1 MKKVLFAINNQP
13 AENKL
18 SKLIKEKSTE
28 EFQIVGTL
36 VTNESIEDFLMKK
49 PADILV
55 YTEGLNGKDDG
66 FDYILRIHR
75 RYPNLRIVFIAGQRT
90 IGDKKLATLVAFHI
104 YDIIAGKRIL
114 MQDVAD
120 KIVTPSKFEDV
131 VMYLPDGNDLFKE
144 TDFLPHNSM
153 QVQNAQRETDQIVER
168 ATFQKQLA
176 EAEQNNRNLSWQL
189 SAAQSRVRDLETEQ
203 ANWREEISKEKMFME
218 KSFDADKK
226 ALSAKIIELTET
238 LASIDAERKSAQKAY
253 NDLQEK
259 FNEQQRNLSA
269 QQNQSGTALKAV
281 QNDLRVAHV
290 QLEEKTAECQRLQ
303 NELDRLKST
312 IERDTELAVKDAKA
326 QAEKLLNEAKR
337 REEEAAKLTAELQ
350 RKLQLYGDDGFEAY
364 KTAELEKLEAE
375 KKKTQDY
382 VKEQLDNIHVTIDKE
397 YQAAQLEKAKRL
409 REMDDLIATREEE
422 ISHIDER
429 IKKAESEVREAKQK
443 EIVRMD
449 AAIEQKRREVGNID
463 EIIAKEFEDKRAA
476 KVKEIEALDGTIFN
490 KTLSLK
496 SLSEDITR
504 GQEALAKLSTDF
516 EATKTQHEAER
527 LELQQKITEEA
538 EARRLELFANADK
551 AAEEQRAK
559 VDESAAEYE
568 RLVNKKKRQ
577 LAKELGNYEQELVAK
592 KIAMEN
598 EHKIDYVYHEEDFDA
613 PASSLAKKCMAV
625 MCYSATPGA
634 GNSTMALNVATYL
647 ATLGHKTIYV
657 ELSAT
662 HPTLKD
668 NLGISIIKDNLSNC
682 FDGMKQRKYE
692 TIDQNI
698 ITKQKIVNVKASAL
712 EMHIRYP
719 DMLNFLTFTE
729 DGKYFKVNSD
739 LVKGLHA
746 YLSKKKRYEYIIFD
760 VPANTDIEVLN
771 TIYSV
776 CGKHVFDIPQDI
788 LAMTDFTRFRSMLK
802 TTAVVDQAYYVINKY
817 AENSILSNRKI
828 AEICSIRTPSIIP
841 YVLNEMILASY
852 KSIPAILVSKTREL
866 VAAYKA
872 IGDYILK

>member
-1 MKKVLFAINNQP
+1 
-13 AENKL
+13 
-18 SKLIKEKSTE
+18 
-28 EFQIVGTL
+28 
-36 VTNESIEDFLMKK
+36 MKK

-168 ATFQKQLA
+168 ATFQKQIA
-176 EAEQNNRNLSWQL
+176 EAEQTNRNLSLQL
-189 SAAQSRVRDLETEQ
+189 SAAQSRVRELETEQ

-238 LASIDAERKSAQKAY
+238 LESVNSERQTAQKLY
-253 NDLQEK
+253 NELQEK
-259 FNEQQRNLSA
+259 FNEQQRSLSA
-269 QQNQSGTALKAV
+269 QQNQSGAALKAV
-281 QNDLRVAHV
+281 QNDLRLANV
-290 QLEEKTAECQRLQ
+290 QLEEKISECQRLQ
-303 NELDRLKST
+303 EELDKLKST
-312 IERDTELAVKDAKA
+312 FERDKELAIKDAKIK
-326 QAEKLLNEAKR
+326 AERLL
-337 REEEAAKLTAELQ
+337 EEARVKEAEAASLSAELQ
-350 RKLQLYGDDGFEAY
+350 RKLKLYGDDGFEAY
-364 KTAELEKLEAE
+364 KNAELEKLEAE
-375 KKKTQDY
+375 KKKTEAY
-382 VKEQLDNIHVTIDKE
+382 IKEQMDNVHVKIDKE
-397 YQAAQLEKAKRL
+397 FQAAQLEKAARL
-409 REMDDLIATREEE
+409 KEMDEQILSKAEE
-422 ISHIDER
+422 ISNIDER
-429 IKKAESEVREAKQK
+429 IQQAEREVREAKQK
-443 EIVRMD
+443 EILRMD
-449 AAIEQKRREVGNID
+449 AAIEQKRKEAGNID
-463 EIIAKEFEDKRAA
+463 EVIEKEFEERRTA
-476 KVKEIEALDGTIFN
+476 KAKEIAALESTIFN

-496 SLSEDITR
+496 SLDEDISR
-504 GQEALAKLSTDF
+504 SRDALTKLGTDF
-516 EATKTQHEAER
+516 EAEKTQKEAER
-527 LELQQKITEEA
+527 LEIERKIQEEA
-538 EARRLELFANADK
+538 DAKRIELFALAEK
-551 AAEEQRAK
+551 AAEEQKSKCDAS
-559 VDESAAEYE
+559 VAEYE
-568 RLVNKKKRQ
+568 RLATKKKRQ
-577 LAKELGNYEQELVAK
+577 LSRELDNYEQELVSK

-598 EHKIDYVYHEEDFDA
+598 EHKVDYVYHEEDFDA
-613 PASSLAKKCMAV
+613 PTNSLSRKCTSV

-634 GNSTMALNVATYL
+634 GNSTMALNVAAYL
-647 ATLGHKTIYV
+647 AMVGHKTIYV

-668 NLGISIIKDNLSNC
+668 SLGISVIKDNLSNC
-682 FDGMKQRKYE
+682 FDGMKARRYE

-719 DMLNFLTFTE
+719 DMLNFLTFTDE
-729 DGKYFKVNSD
+729 GQYFKLSVD
-739 LVKGLHA
+739 LVKGLNA
-746 YLSKKKRYEYIIFD
+746 YLSKKKHYEYIIFD
-760 VPANTDIEVLN
+760 VPANTAPEVLEA
-771 TIYSV
+771 I
-776 CGKHVFDIPQDI
+776 CALCDKHVFDIPQDI
-788 LAMTDFTRFRSMLK
+788 LAMTDFTRFRNQIKQMGLIERS
-802 TTAVVDQAYYVINKY
+802 YCVINKY

-828 AEICSIRTPSIIP
+828 SEICSIRMPSVIP
-841 YVLNEMILASY
+841 NVLNEMILASY